1 MKIFLTILTIF
12 LFSPFYVNAKV
23 SITEIA
29 WMGTANSTTDEW
41 IELYNDADTSADLSS
56 WSISGSL
63 SISIPSGKIIH
74 PKGLFLLERTDDTT
88 IPDITADYIYTGAL
102 TNSGYQSLIL
112 KDGNADTVDSL
123 IFQTEWPAGDNT
135 TKDTMQW
142 NGTNWVTAAPTPKV
156 LNAGIIVSTEN
167 VNDSDDTAGGNNTQ
181 TVTKTSGGKF
191 ETAPKDDPHIE
202 FVIPKVIYSDVQ
214 NEFKSIIVLEYMNP
228 NRGIFIWN
236 MGDGTTLKQTELLP
250 ITHTYQYAGKYT
262 ISFAYYRSDY
272 DVKPYMTGSTVFDVV
287 DPTIEASIIDDGKA
301 LKIKNPGDKKIDL
314 TNWKLLNNSVTTI
327 FPEMTIIAPR
337 ATIIIPASSLNT
349 ANFSSGSILA
359 PNGEVITSFGG
370 KENIKIVRSSTTYS
384 NFAPLLKAS
393 TVDIMDDNIVLDSS
407 KVEEEKTQKQ
417 KHTKY
422 IIFGVLSLITI
433 GLFILLERFMV
444 RQE

>member
-1 MKIFLTILTIF
+1 MKIFLTILTII

-29 WMGTANSTTDEW
+29 WMGTANSTSDEW
-41 IELYNDADTSADLSS
+41 IEIYNDADTSVDLSS

-63 SISIPSGKIIH
+63 SISIPSGKSIP

-112 KDGNADTVDSL
+112 KNENADTIDNL

-142 NGTNWVTAAPTPKV
+142 NGTSWVTATPTPKV
-156 LNAGIIVSTEN
+156 LNTGISNSTDNNNDNEENDTTIVAKSG
-167 VNDSDDTAGGNNTQ
+167 GGN
-181 TVTKTSGGKF
+181 F
-191 ETAPKDDPHIE
+191 ETAPRDDPHIE
-202 FVIPKVIYSDVQ
+202 FIIPKVIYSDVQ
-214 NEFKSIIVLEYMNP
+214 NEFKSIVVLEYMNP

-250 ITHTYQYAGKYT
+250 ISHTYQYAGKYT

-272 DVKPYMTGSTVFDVV
+272 DVKPYMTGDTVFDVV
-287 DPTIEASIIDDGKA
+287 DPKIEASIIDDGKA
-301 LKIKNPGDKKIDL
+301 LKIKNPSDKKIDL
-314 TNWKLLNNSVTTI
+314 TNWKLLNNSITTI

-349 ANFSSGSILA
+349 TNFSSGSILA

-393 TVDIMDDNIVLDSS
+393 TADIMDDNIVFDSS